1 VARCCLDLDVAGER
15 GAEAG
20 MMTAR
25 GRIGI
30 SVESGGSRKGEMNA
44 ELDVNNTTANSEM
57 AVHARTTQ
65 FDVSRR
71 EEFFPAAYNIV

>member
-1 VARCCLDLDVAGER
+1 LDVAGER

-30 SVESGGSRKGEMNA
+30 SVESGFRKGEMNA
-44 ELDVNNTTANSEM
+44 ELDVNNTTANSDL
-57 AVHARTTQ
+57 ALHVRTAQ

-71 EEFFPAAYNIV
+71 EKFFPA

>member
-30 SVESGGSRKGEMNA
+30 SVESGFRKGEMNA
-44 ELDVNNTTANSEM
+44 ELDVNNTPANSEM
-57 AVHARTTQ
+57 AIHARTAQ

-71 EEFFPAAYNIV
+71 EEFFPVAHNIV

>member
-1 VARCCLDLDVAGER
+1 
-15 GAEAG
+15 

-30 SVESGGSRKGEMNA
+30 SVESGFRKGEMNA
-44 ELDVNNTTANSEM
+44 ELDVNNTPANSEM
-57 AVHARTTQ
+57 AIHARTAQ

-71 EEFFPAAYNIV
+71 EEFFPVAHNIV